1 MTPTEPSKLSTDSAA
16 SSKRR
21 GEWFLTQEAFDKL
34 LAAFS
39 ANREEAARQYETLR
53 NRLIRYFE
61 SRSVALAE
69 NRVDE
74 VLNRVARRID
84 EGQQVDN
91 VTAYAYRVAYLV
103 FLEALKEPEH
113 TEIDLDK
120 APQTDDEPP
129 FADNERELRQRCF
142 DHCLEHLSSDKRNLL
157 LDYYE
162 EERRAKIERRKTLA
176 DQLRISLDAL
186 RIRVHRIRKGLEECI
201 MSCLRQQAPTRNI
214 TR

>member
-1 MTPTEPSKLSTDSAA
+1 MTPVGPSKLSTDSTA

-21 GEWFLTQEAFDKL
+21 VEWSLTQEAFDKL

-69 NRVDE
+69 NRVDD

-103 FLEALKEPEH
+103 FLEALKEPEI

-120 APQTDDEPP
+120 GPYTDGEPT
-129 FADNERELRQRCF
+129 FADNQRELRQRCF
-142 DHCLEHLSSDKRNLL
+142 DLCLEHLSSDKRYVL

-162 EERRAKIERRKTLA
+162 EERRAKIERRKKLA
-176 DQLRISLDAL
+176 DQLKISLDAL
-186 RIRVHRIRKGLEECI
+186 RIRVHRIRKGFEECI
-201 MSCLRQQAPTRNI
+201 MSCLRPQATRNI